1 MRHGSL
7 FSGIGGFDLAAQWM
21 GWENIFHCEW
31 NEFGQKV
38 LKHHFPKSI
47 SYADI
52 TKVDFRHH
60 RGDIDIISG
69 GFPCQPY
76 SSAGKRLGKE
86 DDRHLWPE
94 MLRCIREVQPKWVVG
109 ENVLG
114 LVNWSGGLVFHE
126 VQADLEAQGYEVQPY
141 VLPAASVNAPH
152 RRDRVWFIAYRN
164 GSRLQEERPEQ
175 QATGPKQ
182 HGELDGDVAHSDK
195 CNDGRTARK
204 DEGESG
210 AERLQE
216 RDAGRHTF
224 ERGGK
229 QNAPD
234 TDCRGLE
241 GSEEVRWDGIDV
253 ERKGISG
260 NAPDSKGESSGG
272 KLQQRQTKREFGGCY
287 SSSHAPDSVRSRRG
301 KDHGQ
306 GKPRQPNEKSK
317 GTNWQN
323 FPTQS
328 PLCGGDDGLPRELD
342 GITFPKWRN
351 ESIKAYGNAIVPQV
365 ALQIFKAIAQ
375 YETR

>member
-21 GWENIFHCEW
+21 GWDNVFHCEW

-94 MLRCIREVQPKWVVG
+94 MLRCIREVSPRWVVG

-126 VQADLEAQGYEVQPY
+126 VQADLEAEGYEVQPY

-152 RRDRVWFIAYRN
+152 RRDRVWFVAYRN

-175 QATGPKQ
+175 QATGLKQ
-182 HGELDGDVAHSDK
+182 HGELDGDVAHSNK
-195 CNDGRTARK
+195 CNDGRTPRK

-210 AERLQE
+210 AQWLQE
-216 RDAGRHTF
+216 RD
-224 ERGGK
+224 
-229 QNAPD
+229 
-234 TDCRGLE
+234 
-241 GSEEVRWDGIDV
+241 EVRQFV
-253 ERKGISG
+253 ESG
-260 NAPDSKGESSGG
+260 EVWGNATNPDNGSGSKDTIPARGKESDELYGLSRNAPDSEQQGLQGQRGERNRCAEHRENEGLFIGSKD
-272 KLQQRQTKREFGGCY
+272 KLSKRSTPE
-287 SSSHAPDSVRSRRG
+287 RRG
-301 KDHGQ
+301 W
-306 GKPRQPNEKSK
+306 EE
-317 GTNWQN
+317 

-328 PLCGGDDGLPRELD
+328 PICSGDDGLSDRLD
-342 GITFPKWRN
+342 NITFPKWRN

-365 ALQIFKAIAQ
+365 ALQIFKAITQ